1 MASEVTETAFQDD
14 HVLNLAGTPLI
25 VGTGDG
31 EVMRHR
37 TLYKIDAKGK
47 LRVWFMDRQGEKH
60 RVVAGF
66 DGGSLVENAWTV
78 CKSKGKGKAQTTP
91 QEQAMKE
98 IEALYKKALDRDYYE
113 TPEAAAGPP
122 RNYLPMLAESWKD
135 TTWDKWTT
143 RLKKAKAAPLPGTTG
158 VYFQPKLDGYCCIS
172 YDRKMQS
179 REGLPILTAPH
190 IVAALE
196 TFYAMFPGR
205 PIHGEL
211 YNHDLKEEFE
221 ALGSLLK
228 KQKDITQDHID
239 EVVAKVQFHVY
250 DYPGAGEDLP
260 FGERIAALRR
270 DLAAAGVDLD
280 SGVIQIV
287 ETTAVEDEEHLTTL
301 CGRALE
307 DGYEGGIGRLHL
319 AYEKAKRSWSVI
331 KIKIFDDDEFEVVR
345 VEEGEGNYAGYAKA
359 VVCWLPG
366 ADRSEGPTKAN
377 TFKAG
382 IKGQKNQR
390 LRDLLTEDNR
400 IVTIRYF
407 GYTYGGTGKPRFGVA
422 IKWHGLARVL

>member
-1 MASEVTETAFQDD
+1 MTDFAFVYAKPRQHLLTE
-14 HVLNLAGTPLI
+14 
-25 VGTGDG
+25 DG
-31 EVMRHR
+31 ALERHR
-37 TLYKIDAKGK
+37 PIYKVDALGK
-47 LRVWFMDRQGEKH
+47 MRVWFMERQDEKH
-60 RVVAGF
+60 RVVSGF
-66 DGGSLVENAWTV
+66 DGGSLVANAWTV

-91 QEQAMKE
+91 LQQCAKE
-98 IEALYKKALDRDYYE
+98 VEALYKKALERDYYE
-113 TPEAAAGPP
+113 THAEAKGPP

-135 TTWDKWTT
+135 TTWDKWVA
-143 RLKKAKAAPLPGTTG
+143 RLKKAGSTPLPGTTG

-172 YDRKMQS
+172 YDSKMQS

-190 IVAALE
+190 VVAALE
-196 TFYAMFPGR
+196 SFYAMFPGR
-205 PIHGEL
+205 PLHGEL

-250 DYPGAGEDLP
+250 DYPGAGEHLP
-260 FGERIAALRR
+260 FGERIAALKR
-270 DLAAAGVDLD
+270 DLIAAGVDLD

-287 ETTAVEDEEHLTTL
+287 ETTEVQDEAHLETL
-301 CGRALE
+301 CGLALE
-307 DGYEGGIGRLHL
+307 AGYEGGIGRLHL
-319 AYEKAKRSWSVI
+319 IYEKAKRSWSVI
-331 KIKIFDDDEFEVVR
+331 KIKIFDDAEFEVVM
-345 VEEGEGNYAGYAKA
+345 VLEGEGNYAGYAKA

-366 ADRSEGPTKAN
+366 ADQEEGPTKDN

-390 LRDLLTEDNR
+390 LKDLLTEENR

-407 GYTYGGTGKPRFGVA
+407 GYTYGGTGKPRFAVA
-422 IKWHGLARVL
+422 TKWHGLERVL